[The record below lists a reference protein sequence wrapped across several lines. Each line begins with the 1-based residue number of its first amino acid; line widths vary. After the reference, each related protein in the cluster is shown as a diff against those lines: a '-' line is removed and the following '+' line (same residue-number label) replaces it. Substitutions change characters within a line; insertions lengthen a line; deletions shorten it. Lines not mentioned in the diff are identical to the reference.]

1 MTAEDRCGGYTP
13 GRATRFYVPLLL
25 QAVSQSLTYPLVGA
39 SASRGTFGVDELTA
53 FTQGQIAMF
62 FIGAV
67 GGGLITTG
75 MVFARS
81 QDGYSAF
88 KKLNA
93 WMMLALVGIQILC
106 ALDPI
111 GTWIF
116 GTLFKLPAHLAK
128 IAQRTMLLGA
138 VMQSAFFLRNVPLV
152 VLFNARASAEA
163 NWATVARIGLTF
175 ACSLVFP
182 HIKLAGA
189 DWALAALTA
198 GVMLELMLT
207 WIFARPYAR
216 DIPLGTGDIAY
227 TQFKFTLPLSFG
239 SALLAFSPV
248 VIAVFV
254 GRSENATDMLALHYV
269 TLGIANPV
277 SFAALRMQTVAIQ
290 FPPEYPG
297 DRRTLVFAIVA
308 GLLLGLLPLALAFP
322 GLGSWYY
329 GICQNIPPH
338 ILGTALLMSG
348 LYSFIEVIHAVR
360 GRVEGLA
367 ALHKKPEAVMAG
379 QIAYFAMLTI
389 AAAMLLAVGAPGWVI
404 AIGATY
410 AAPIATVATI
420 YMAIRIN
427 GRDSRI

>member
-25 QAVSQSLTYPLVGA
+25 QAFSQSLTYPLVGA
-39 SASRGTFGVDELTA
+39 IASRGTFGVDELTA

-81 QDGYSAF
+81 QGGYSAY
-88 KKLNA
+88 KRLNA

-106 ALDPI
+106 ALGPV
-111 GTWIF
+111 GAWIF
-116 GTLFKLPAHLAK
+116 GTLFKLPAHLAE

-182 HIKLAGA
+182 HIGWTGA

-198 GVMLELMLT
+198 GVMMELLLT
-207 WIFARPYAR
+207 WLFARPYAR
-216 DIPLGTGDIAY
+216 EIPCGTGDTVYA
-227 TQFKFTLPLSFG
+227 QFKFTLPLSFG

-254 GRSENATDMLALHYV
+254 GRSADATDMLALHYV

-297 DRRTLVFAIVA
+297 DRRTLTFAIVA
-308 GLLLGLLPLALAFP
+308 GLLLGLLPLILALP
-322 GLGSWYY
+322 GPGTWYY

-348 LYSFIEVIHAVR
+348 LYFFIEVIHAVR
-360 GRVEGLA
+360 GRIEGLA
-367 ALHKKPEAVMAG
+367 AWRKRPGAVMAG

-389 AAAMLLAVGAPGWVI
+389 SAAALLAVNAPGWVI
-404 AIGATY
+404 ALGAIY
-410 AAPIATVATI
+410 AAPIAATATVYAALILRRT
-420 YMAIRIN
+420 AK
-427 GRDSRI
+427 